1 MALEARVVPTFVVVC
16 SLLVLGPKHPARFH
30 SPPTIRS
37 RENKDPFFLLQ
48 QEKKECKNS
57 KYKSQYIFKSKNTLF
72 DSYIIRFCVNY
83 PRVHIFSGTK
93 MWKVRNV

>member
-1 MALEARVVPTFVVVC
+1 MSIWMALEARVVPTFVVVC

-48 QEKKECKNS
+48 QEKKAVKIPNT
-57 KYKSQYIFKSKNTLF
+57 KANIFYNVKRLHFNVGTS
-72 DSYIIRFCVNY
+72 
-83 PRVHIFSGTK
+83 HICD
-93 MWKVRNV
+93 VR